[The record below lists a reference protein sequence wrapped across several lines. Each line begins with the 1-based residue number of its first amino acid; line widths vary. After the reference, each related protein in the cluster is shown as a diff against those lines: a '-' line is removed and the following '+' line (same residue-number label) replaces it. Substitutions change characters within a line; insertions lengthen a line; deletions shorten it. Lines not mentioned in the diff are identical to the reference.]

1 MSFIS
6 NILSFIEELHNNLPP
21 AEAGFYLLEIQ
32 GFPPTAFGELHN
44 VIPNPVAETWVV
56 KLVVVQIRS
65 IKTQPTIFSK
75 WSSEGFTPTFV
86 PAIHQLDIGNGLSF
100 FPEGVLSM

>member
-56 KLVVVQIRS
+56 KLVGI
-65 IKTQPTIFSK
+65 TINPSAVMIAKIVNIVFL
-75 WSSEGFTPTFV
+75 F
-86 PAIHQLDIGNGLSF
+86 INNI
-100 FPEGVLSM
+100 